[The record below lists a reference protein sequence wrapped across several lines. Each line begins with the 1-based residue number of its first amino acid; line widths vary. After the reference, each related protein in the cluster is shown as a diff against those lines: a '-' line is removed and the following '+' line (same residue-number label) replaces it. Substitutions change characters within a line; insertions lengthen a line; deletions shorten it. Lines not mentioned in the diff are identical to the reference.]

1 MPKIYQGVWGVREMT
16 QFTESRQKLFSFSL
30 LPFVC
35 DESSLT
41 QILSISGGRKTTGP
55 PKVNVNDN
63 RTRRNSVS
71 IIILMI
77 VCCQWA
83 LFINVQMTT
92 LLYTLQKYIHYPSAN
107 YIDEN
112 FWHFEDAFSE
122 RKGEQSE
129 GHGENACQPVRQSL
143 SHSGGKNRQPN
154 RGSNTHHPSQI
165 DDTIAWSEHA
175 GSNPLSYWLP
185 EMTQF
190 VRETL
195 RN

>member
-92 LLYTLQKYIHYPSAN
+92 LLYTLQKYIHYPSVN
-107 YIDEN
+107 YIAEN
-112 FWHFEDAFSE
+112 FDIL
-122 RKGEQSE
+122 KML
-129 GHGENACQPVRQSL
+129 SL
-143 SHSGGKNRQPN
+143 RE
-154 RGSNTHHPSQI
+154 RGSKAKDTEKTPVSQSDNRYHTVEVKIDNQTGDRIPTILLKLAIRSLGQNTPALTH
-165 DDTIAWSEHA
+165 
-175 GSNPLSYWLP
+175 
-185 EMTQF
+185 
-190 VRETL
+190 
-195 RN
+195 